1 MEAIVAQQIKRLQ
14 FSKTILK
21 RLLRFTAM
29 VTSFEN
35 MMVRPLDDCLR
46 CVAVARSRWANV
58 GNGSRVRIP
67 QSRKQS
73 IGKSKFSLPCFA
85 PTGFCAKR

>member
-46 CVAVARSRWANV
+46 CPAAVE
-58 GNGSRVRIP
+58 P
-67 QSRKQS
+67 
-73 IGKSKFSLPCFA
+73 
-85 PTGFCAKR
+85 